1 MATSTLT
8 VDELRAQLAQRNIG
22 TTGTKP
28 TLVRRL
34 EAAIREE
41 SKKSAES
48 DNDSDVN
55 RKRQRDSDTKDS
67 DCDAPMKIKAVD
79 KSRSMNV
86 KQLREQA
93 ALRGISTAGT
103 KKEILE
109 RLCADVNENSSVND
123 QENDSVVNRKRQR
136 DSDSKDSDCDSPIK
150 IKAIDRFQSM
160 NVKQLREQATLQG
173 ISTAG
178 TKKEILERLCAD
190 VNENSS
196 NNEQASKEESKKEKM
211 VTAIHKGSAV
221 LDTWLPE
228 HIKTQFHV
236 LQVGDEIYDAMLN
249 QTNVGANNNKFY
261 VIQILESDDGGKFM
275 VYNRWG
281 RVGVKGQDK
290 LNGPYISQQAAISEF
305 EQKFFDKTKN
315 HWSNRKEFVTYPRS
329 YTWLEMD
336 YSETEKEPAVRE
348 ECKPTMKIEPRES
361 KLEASIAKFISLICN
376 VSMMKQQMMEIGYN
390 AEKLPLGKLSKSTI
404 LKGYDVL
411 KRIADVISK
420 SDRKMLEQLSGEFY
434 TVIPHDFGFKKMGQ
448 FIIDTPQKLKS
459 KLEMVEALGEIELA
473 TKLLADDIE
482 LEDPLYSHY
491 QRLHCELVPL
501 EVGSREFFMIEK
513 YMKNTH
519 AKTHSG
525 YTADIVQVFKV
536 SREGEAERFE
546 KFSKT
551 KNRILLWHGS
561 RLTNW
566 TGILSQGLRIA
577 PPEAPVTGYMFG
589 KGVYFADMFSKSANY
604 CCSSPTATSSVL
616 LLCEVALGDMA
627 ELLVGNYNADKL
639 PEGKLSTKGV
649 GATAPDI
656 SKAEMLEDG
665 LVVPLGKP
673 KEQPRPKGSLLY
685 NEYIVYNVD
694 QIRMRISAVVTRRGY
709 AAASSQSSVSS
720 SVRGGASNVMMKKG
734 EKEST
739 KTSWVPDP
747 VTGYYRPENQTK
759 EIDAAELRENLL
771 KNKIRQR

>member
-1 MATSTLT
+1 MAISILP
-8 VDELRAQLAQRNIG
+8 VDELRAQLAQRNLS

-41 SKKSAES
+41 SKKATDSNNVS
-48 DNDSDVN
+48 DIN
-55 RKRQRDSDTKDS
+55 RKRQWDSGTKDS
-67 DCDAPMKIKAVD
+67 DCDPPMKIKAVD
-79 KSRSMNV
+79 EFRSMNV
-86 KQLREQA
+86 KELREQA

-109 RLCADVNENSSVND
+109 RLCTDVDENSGDND
-123 QENDSVVNRKRQR
+123 Q
-136 DSDSKDSDCDSPIK
+136 
-150 IKAIDRFQSM
+150 A
-160 NVKQLREQATLQG
+160 A
-173 ISTAG
+173 
-178 TKKEILERLCAD
+178 KKE
-190 VNENSS
+190 S
-196 NNEQASKEESKKEKM
+196 NREKM
-211 VTAIHKGSAV
+211 VIAMKKGSAV
-221 LDTWLPE
+221 LDKWLPE
-228 HIKTQFHV
+228 HIKAQFHV

-249 QTNVGANNNKFY
+249 QTNVGGNNNKFY
-261 VIQILESDDGGKFM
+261 MIQILESDDGGKYM
-275 VYNRWG
+275 VYYRWG

-315 HWSNRKEFVTYPRS
+315 NWFNRKEFVTHPGS

-336 YSETEKEPAVRE
+336 YSETEKEPSVQE
-348 ECKPTMKIEPRES
+348 EHKPTMKVEPQES
-361 KLEASIAKFISLICN
+361 KLEACIAKFISLICN
-376 VSMMKQQMMEIGYN
+376 ISMMKQQMMEIGYN

-434 TVIPHDFGFKKMGQ
+434 TVIPHDFGFRKMSQ

-473 TKLLADDIE
+473 TKLLVDDIE
-482 LEDPLYSHY
+482 MKDPLYSHY

-501 EVGSREFFMIEK
+501 EVGSREFYMIEK

-519 AKTHSG
+519 AKTHSN
-525 YTADIVQVFKV
+525 YTVNIVQVFKV
-536 SREGEAERFE
+536 SREGETERFE

-551 KNRILLWHGS
+551 KNRMLLWHGS

-604 CCSSPTATSSVL
+604 CYSSPTAASGVL

-627 ELLVGNYNADKL
+627 ELLVANYNADKL

-649 GATAPDI
+649 GATAPEF
-656 SKAEMLEDG
+656 SNAELLEDG
-665 LVVPLGKP
+665 LLVPLGEP
-673 KEQPRPKGSLLY
+673 KKQPGQEGSLLY

-694 QIRMRISAVVTRRGY
+694 QIRMRYVVQVDFKFEGH
-709 AAASSQSSVSS
+709 
-720 SVRGGASNVMMKKG
+720 
-734 EKEST
+734 
-739 KTSWVPDP
+739 
-747 VTGYYRPENQTK
+747 
-759 EIDAAELRENLL
+759 
-771 KNKIRQR
+771 